1 MDRAMRLSY
10 SKPRAP
16 RDDKAG
22 GWGAKGG
29 SGSGKPQRASK
40 PTGPKPDGC
49 VEIFCGNLPWSI
61 DEDKMAAFFKDC
73 GTVTNTRWLND
84 KETGDF
90 KGVAFVTFETT
101 EQIDKVREIGPRSAR
116 DRPEIGPR
124 LTHIAHRDV
133 SPGGGEGRRVPRR
146 PTNPD
151 RLRGIEEEGRRRW
164 RRVGRQV
171 VVVVRRLSRPLRPNQ
186 MSQMR
191 DANGWLLLM
200 MDDPCRMSADRSTA
214 SGSIW
219 STLPRRGRGRAD
231 DISFTL
237 HVHVMARA

>member
-101 EQIDKVREIGPRSAR
+101 EQIDKAREIGPRSAR
-116 DRPEIGPR
+116 DRR
-124 LTHIAHRDV
+124 TTLTALCHQAVEKGGEYLDGRQIRIDYAG
-133 SPGGGEGRRVPRR
+133 SKKKEGGGG
-146 PTNPD
+146 
-151 RLRGIEEEGRRRW
+151 GG
-164 RRVGRQV
+164 G
-171 VVVVRRLSRPLRPNQ
+171 
-186 MSQMR
+186 
-191 DANGWLLLM
+191 GWGGK
-200 MDDPCRMSADRSTA
+200 S
-214 SGSIW
+214 W
-219 STLPRRGRGRAD
+219 
-231 DISFTL
+231 
-237 HVHVMARA
+237 